1 MGYRGDW
8 TLLVAVR
15 RVIVGI
21 SLRWTSALVHHVR
34 ERVIDPHVGLD
45 GGDDSDRDCLSHSDA
60 KRVESHDVS
69 HLRNTDPVRK
79 WP

>member
-21 SLRWTSALVHHVR
+21 SLRWTSALVHHVG

-45 GGDDSDRDCLSHSDA
+45 GGGRLG
-60 KRVESHDVS
+60 
-69 HLRNTDPVRK
+69 P
-79 WP
+79 